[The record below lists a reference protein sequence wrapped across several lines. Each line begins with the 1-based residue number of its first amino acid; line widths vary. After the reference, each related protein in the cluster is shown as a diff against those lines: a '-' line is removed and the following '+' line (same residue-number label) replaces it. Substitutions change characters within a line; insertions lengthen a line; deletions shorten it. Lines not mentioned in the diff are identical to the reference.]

1 MFCRLVIYFFQAI
14 ICTFTLVSTFNVN
27 GVWESFDGRRLHK
40 RFFKSGRTL
49 LLTDGVIVSI
59 GVIVLIENVVALLA
73 LYRCSRLLFQI
84 RILSLN
90 LAVTDFLTGFVLAL
104 PNSIIYDKY
113 LCDIKQFPSF
123 IFINASLLIIT
134 ITNIDRYF
142 CLCLR
147 NEILF
152 VHHKEIDDRSKCLSL
167 DA

>member
-1 MFCRLVIYFFQAI
+1 MVFENRSMEEDVIKNSSNA
-14 ICTFTLVSTFNVN
+14 
-27 GVWESFDGRRLHK
+27 
-40 RFFKSGRTL
+40 KSRRTL
-49 LLTDGVIVSI
+49 LLTDGFIVSI
-59 GVIVLIENVVALLA
+59 GVIVLIENLVALLA

-113 LCDIKQFPSF
+113 LCDIKKIPVIHIYKRVSF
-123 IFINASLLIIT
+123 DYLDNEH
-134 ITNIDRYF
+134 RPVF

-167 DA
+167 AA